1 MNSVVNKIGFYSAI
15 LTSIFAIA
23 YSVAQIAVLAVP
35 PTPPWDFV
43 ALFVPSLFLAWSFI
57 VMMISIHYYAPE
69 DRKIYSHIGMTFGVL
84 YAALVSIVYF
94 VELSVAVPMVF
105 RGETYPAWLSFTAPS
120 LMVSIDGLGYVFM
133 ALATL
138 FASQVFTTQ
147 KQQRLIR
154 WSFFANGLLS
164 IVIFLAVY
172 IPSLTLIGAL
182 WIITMPA
189 SAIATILLFHK
200 QQKQNKLQGGDQ

>member
-1 MNSVVNKIGFYSAI
+1 
-15 LTSIFAIA
+15 
-23 YSVAQIAVLAVP
+23 
-35 PTPPWDFV
+35 
-43 ALFVPSLFLAWSFI
+43 
-57 VMMISIHYYAPE
+57 MISIHYYAPE

-154 WSFFANGLLS
+154 WSFFA
-164 IVIFLAVY
+164 
-172 IPSLTLIGAL
+172 
-182 WIITMPA
+182 
-189 SAIATILLFHK
+189 
-200 QQKQNKLQGGDQ
+200 

>member
-1 MNSVVNKIGFYSAI
+1 MNTSANKIGFWSAI
-15 LTSIFAIA
+15 LTAIFAII
-23 YSVAQIAVLAVP
+23 YSVAQIAVLAAP
-35 PTPPWDFV
+35 PTPPWDFI
-43 ALFVPSLFLAWSFI
+43 ALFAPSLFLAWSFI

-69 DRKIYSHIGMTFGVL
+69 DRKIYSHIGLTFGVL

-105 RGETYPAWLSFTAPS
+105 RGETYPAWLSFTSPS
-120 LMVSIDGLGYVFM
+120 MLLSIDELGYVFM
-133 ALATL
+133 AIATL
-138 FASQVFTTQ
+138 FASQVFAGL

-172 IPSLTLIGAL
+172 IPSVTMVGAL
-182 WIITMPA
+182 WIITMPL
-189 SAIATILLFHK
+189 SAIAATRLFYK
-200 QQKQNKLQGGDQ
+200 QQKSTENQ